1 MLSLPLAAHETRP
14 AYLEVQQLSAE
25 VYDFTFRQP
34 QIGGRFLGL
43 TVVSACE
50 LQGEAQHQ
58 TTTATL
64 ESKWRANCQGLSIE
78 EAGLGIAGLERTLI
92 DTLVHV
98 RFLNGATLNRILTPR
113 AWRFEPTEKRVVDFL
128 PAYFILGLE
137 HLLLGLDHLAFLLVL
152 LYLIPSYKKLLI
164 AVTTFTLAHSITLG
178 LSAFELLQVPQK
190 PVEAVIA
197 LSILV
202 VAWEVTRLR
211 ALPQDRTNSQL
222 PDNHLPDSH
231 PLKNPPAEK
240 EPLILAYPWCLTFVF
255 GLLHGLGFASALA
268 EIGLPEEQSLWALL
282 LFNLGIEA
290 GQIMVI
296 LLLLLCLAM
305 LRAGLSQLRLADL
318 PQLRPTG
325 LPQLKPTGLP
335 QLRPTGLP
343 QLSPTWLA
351 QTPVYVSGGLA
362 VYWLIER
369 TSSILLGL

>member
-1 MLSLPLAAHETRP
+1 MRRIWLSLLLLSPPLVAHETRP
-14 AYLEVQQLSAE
+14 AYLEVQQRSAE

-50 LQGEAQHQ
+50 MQGEAQHR
-58 TTTATL
+58 TTRATL
-64 ESKWRANCQGLSIE
+64 ESKWRATCQGLSIE

-98 RFLNGATLNRILTPR
+98 RFLNGKTLDRILTPR
-113 AWRFEPTEKRVVDFL
+113 AWRFEPSEKRVVDFL
-128 PAYFILGLE
+128 PAYFTLGLE

-152 LYLIPSYKKLLI
+152 LYLIRSYKKLLI

-178 LSAFELLQVPQK
+178 LAAFEWLQVPQK

-202 VAWEVTRLR
+202 VAWEVTRR
-211 ALPQDRTNSQL
+211 WGLPQHSTHSPLLSSPLPNSLL
-222 PDNHLPDSH
+222 PNSPLPKH
-231 PLKNPPAEK
+231 PPAEK
-240 EPLILAYPWCLTFVF
+240 EPLILAYPWSLTFIF

-290 GQIMVI
+290 GQILV
-296 LLLLLCLAM
+296 LLGVLLCLAVVRAIGLPP
-305 LRAGLSQLRLADL
+305 LRQAWLSQI
-318 PQLRPTG
+318 
-325 LPQLKPTGLP
+325 
-335 QLRPTGLP
+335 
-343 QLSPTWLA
+343 
-351 QTPVYVSGGLA
+351 PVYVIGGLA
-362 VYWLIER
+362 GYWLIDR

>member
-1 MLSLPLAAHETRP
+1 MLSSPLAAHETRP

-98 RFLNGATLNRILTPR
+98 RFLNGATLDRILTPR

-211 ALPQDRTNSQL
+211 ALPQDPADNQLPHSQL
-222 PDNHLPDSH
+222 P
-231 PLKNPPAEK
+231 KNPPVKK

-305 LRAGLSQLRLADL
+305 LRAGL

-325 LPQLKPTGLP
+325 LPQLRPAGLSQLRPTSLP
-335 QLRPTGLP
+335 QLR
-343 QLSPTWLA
+343 PTWLA
-351 QTPVYVSGGLA
+351 QTPVYVIGGLA

-369 TSSILLGL
+369 TSSILSGL

>member
-1 MLSLPLAAHETRP
+1 MLSSPLAAHETRP

-211 ALPQDRTNSQL
+211 ALPQDPADSQL
-222 PDNHLPDSH
+222 PDSQL
-231 PLKNPPAEK
+231 LKNPPAEK
-240 EPLILAYPWCLTFVF
+240 EPLILAYPWYLTFVF

-296 LLLLLCLAM
+296 LLLLLCLAL
-305 LRAGLSQLRLADL
+305 LRTGLSQLRPTSL
-318 PQLRPTG
+318 PQLR
-325 LPQLKPTGLP
+325 
-335 QLRPTGLP
+335 
-343 QLSPTWLA
+343 PTWLA
-351 QTPVYVSGGLA
+351 QTPVYVIGGLA

-369 TSSILLGL
+369 TSSILSGL

>member
-1 MLSLPLAAHETRP
+1 MRRIWLPLLLLMLSSPLAAHETRP

-152 LYLIPSYKKLLI
+152 LYLVPSYKKLLI

-178 LSAFELLQVPQK
+178 LAAFELLQVPQK

-211 ALPQDRTNSQL
+211 ALPQDRTDSQLPDSQL
-222 PDNHLPDSH
+222 PDNQLPDSH

-296 LLLLLCLAM
+296 LLLLLCLAL
-305 LRAGLSQLRLADL
+305 LRA
-318 PQLRPTG
+318 
-325 LPQLKPTGLP
+325 GLP

-343 QLSPTWLA
+343 QLRPTWLA
-351 QTPVYVSGGLA
+351 QTPVYVIGGLA

-369 TSSILLGL
+369 TSSILSGL